1 MNKNKILIVALA
13 IFLLASPNI
22 AQAADNPIEE
32 VVVKGASLSPLA
44 VKHLSSSVTILTQED
59 IAASGQPFLIDVL
72 RRVPGIAIT
81 QSGGAGSLSDIR
93 IRGGESD
100 HTKVLIN
107 GIEVNDTSSA
117 QFDFGHLSSSQ
128 IERVEIIRGSQS
140 LIHGA
145 NATGGVI
152 AITTKTGRGDLT
164 GDYQADGGS
173 FGTWHGAVNF
183 GGGGKNFSF
192 GGGLDIYNSDGHD
205 VSSLGRDEKDDYRNY
220 TAHMR
225 VDWFQD
231 DFKARFS
238 VRHVNSKFNGDSFF
252 PSTAPDGPSLE
263 HNDQTELGAGVS
275 YDRELVKSLDLH
287 NEVNLSLFS
296 LAGQTIGD
304 FSSSIRQ
311 QRLNI
316 HYKTSLNIDDRVD
329 LALLLGWEEEELNQQ
344 NNLAEVEQFVAGE
357 GQVHL
362 WGFDLTAGVRGEFY
376 NNSENGTL
384 WRLTAARDLPFV
396 PVRVHGSYG
405 TSINKPTLYDLYG
418 FSPASYCS
426 NPDLKL
432 EKSDSWDVGLDV
444 DAVSFVRGLT
454 FGATA
459 FGIDTQDEFQS
470 VFGFPPREGCPEG
483 TTSSIVNEPG
493 RTKRRGA
500 ELEAEWQV
508 LDDLF
513 LSTNYTYTRA
523 KRADGT
529 ESLRRPKHIWS
540 LNLSWK
546 IWRFSLGGDMSWTSS
561 QQDVDAVDFST
572 ITTPS
577 YFLFNLHGSYAVN
590 EKLDAFVRLEN
601 ITDESTTIHGYDRR
615 GFGAYAGIKGKF

>member
-1 MNKNKILIVALA
+1 MNKNKTLIVALA
-13 IFLLASPNI
+13 IFLLASPSI

-117 QFDFGHLSSSQ
+117 QFDFGHLLSSQ

-173 FGTWHGAVNF
+173 FGTWHGAANF
-183 GGGGKNFSF
+183 GGGGQNFSF

-220 TAHMR
+220 TAHLR
-225 VDWFQD
+225 ADWFQD

-238 VRHVNSKFNGDSFF
+238 ARHVNSKFNGDSF
-252 PSTAPDGPSLE
+252 SSTTAPDGPSLE

-275 YDRELVKSLDLH
+275 HDRELLKSLDLH

-296 LAGQTIGD
+296 LARQTIGD

-344 NNLAEVEQFVAGE
+344 NNFAEVEQFAAGE

-384 WRLTAARDLPFV
+384 WRLTAARALPVWDF
-396 PVRVHGSYG
+396 VRVHGSYG

-418 FSPASYCS
+418 FSPSSYCP

-444 DAVSFVRGLT
+444 DAISFVSGLT

-459 FGIDTQDEFQS
+459 FGIDTQDELQS
-470 VFGFPPREGCPEG
+470 VFGVPFGSPPRIGCPDG
-483 TTSSIVNEPG
+483 TDSSIINVAG
-493 RTKRRGA
+493 RTKRIGA

-561 QQDVDAVDFST
+561 QRDFAAT
-572 ITTPS
+572 IPS

-590 EKLDAFVRLEN
+590 EKLDVFVRLEN
-601 ITDESTTIHGYDRR
+601 ITDENTIINGYDRR

>member
-13 IFLLASPNI
+13 IFLLASPSI

-81 QSGGAGSLSDIR
+81 QSGGAGSLGAIR

-152 AITTKTGRGDLT
+152 SITTKTGAGDFS

-183 GGGGKNFSF
+183 GGGGQNFSF
-192 GGGLDIYNSDGHD
+192 GGGLDIYDSDGHD

-275 YDRELVKSLDLH
+275 HDRELVKSLDLH

-384 WRLTAARDLPFV
+384 WRLTAARALPFV

-483 TTSSIVNEPG
+483 TTSSIGNAPG

>member
-183 GGGGKNFSF
+183 GGGGQNFSF

-238 VRHVNSKFNGDSFF
+238 ARHVNSKFNGDSFF

-275 YDRELVKSLDLH
+275 YDRELMKSLDLH

-316 HYKTSLNIDDRVD
+316 HYKTSLNIDDRAD

-344 NNLAEVEQFVAGE
+344 NNFAEVEQFVAGE

-418 FSPASYCS
+418 FFPASYCS
-426 NPDLKL
+426 NPDLKP
-432 EKSDSWDVGLDV
+432 ENADSWDVGLDF
-444 DAVSFVRGLT
+444 DLTSFVKGLS
-454 FGATA
+454 FGTTA
-459 FGIDTQDEFQS
+459 FGLDVENEFES
-470 VFGFPPREGCPEG
+470 SAPREGCPDG
-483 TTSSIVNEPG
+483 TTSSIGNAPG
-493 RTKRRGA
+493 RSERIGA

-577 YFLFNLHGSYAVN
+577 YFLFNLHSSYAVN
-590 EKLDAFVRLEN
+590 EKLDVFVRLEN

>member
-13 IFLLASPNI
+13 IFLLASPSI
-22 AQAADNPIEE
+22 AQAADNQIEE

-81 QSGGAGSLSDIR
+81 QSGGAGSLGAIR

-117 QFDFGHLSSSQ
+117 QFNFGHLSSSQ

-152 AITTKTGRGDLT
+152 SITTKTGAGDFS

-183 GGGGKNFSF
+183 GGGGQNFSF
-192 GGGLDIYNSDGHD
+192 GGGLDIYDSDGHD

-238 VRHVNSKFNGDSFF
+238 VRHVNSKFNGDSFSF
-252 PSTAPDGPSLE
+252 TAPDGPSLE

-316 HYKTSLNIDDRVD
+316 HYKTSLNIDDQVD

-344 NNLAEVEQFVAGE
+344 NNFAEVEQFVAGE

-418 FSPASYCS
+418 FFPASYCS
-426 NPDLKL
+426 NSDLKL

-444 DAVSFVRGLT
+444 DAISFVRGLT

-459 FGIDTQDEFQS
+459 FGIDTQDELQS
-470 VFGFPPREGCPEG
+470 VFGFPPREGCPDG
-483 TTSSIVNEPG
+483 TTSSLINEPG

-529 ESLRRPKHIWS
+529 ESLRRPKHLWS
-540 LNLSWK
+540 INLLWK

-561 QQDVDAVDFST
+561 QRDFAAT
-572 ITTPS
+572 IPS

-590 EKLDAFVRLEN
+590 EKLDVFVRLEN
-601 ITDESTTIHGYDRR
+601 ITDESTTINGYDRR

>member
-1 MNKNKILIVALA
+1 MNKNKTLIVALA
-13 IFLLASPNI
+13 IFLLASPSI

-44 VKHLSSSVTILTQED
+44 VKHLSSSVTILTQGD

-117 QFDFGHLSSSQ
+117 QFDFGHLLSSQ

-152 AITTKTGRGDLT
+152 SITTKTGKGDLT

-183 GGGGKNFSF
+183 GGGGQNFSF

-220 TAHMR
+220 TAHLR
-225 VDWFQD
+225 ADWFQD

-238 VRHVNSKFNGDSFF
+238 ARHVNSKFNGDSF
-252 PSTAPDGPSLE
+252 SSTTAPDGPSLE

-275 YDRELVKSLDLH
+275 HDRELLKSLDLH
-287 NEVNLSLFS
+287 SEVNLSLFS
-296 LAGQTIGD
+296 LARQTIGD

-344 NNLAEVEQFVAGE
+344 NNFAEVEQFVAGE

-418 FSPASYCS
+418 FFPASYCS
-426 NPDLKL
+426 NPDLKP
-432 EKSDSWDVGLDV
+432 ENADSWDVGLDV
-444 DAVSFVRGLT
+444 DAVSFVSGLT

-459 FGIDTQDEFQS
+459 FGIDTQDELQS
-470 VFGFPPREGCPEG
+470 VFGSPPRPGCSDG

-529 ESLRRPKHIWS
+529 ESTRRPKNVWGF
-540 LNLSWK
+540 NLLWTFGD
-546 IWRFSLGGDMSWTSS
+546 FSLGGDMSWTSKQKEFDGS
-561 QQDVDAVDFST
+561 D
-572 ITTPS
+572 IPS

-590 EKLDAFVRLEN
+590 ETLDVFVRLEN
-601 ITDESTTIHGYDRR
+601 ITDESTTINDYDRR